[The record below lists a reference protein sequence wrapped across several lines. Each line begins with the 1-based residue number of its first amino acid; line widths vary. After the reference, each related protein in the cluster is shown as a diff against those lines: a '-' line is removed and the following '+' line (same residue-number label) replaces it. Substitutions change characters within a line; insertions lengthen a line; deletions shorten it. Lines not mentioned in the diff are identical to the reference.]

1 MVQRVCFQL
10 QVRPER
16 IEQYRQSHA
25 AVWPEMLV
33 ALQTSGWRNY
43 SLFLRPDGLLIGYF
57 EADDVDAAMAAM
69 SAQEVNTRWQS
80 TMSGLLVGD
89 AGSPLVR
96 LPQVFHLG
104 DQLSAAEAA
113 GEVAQHQIGGSV
125 PDPPSHVQQ
134 GA

>member
-1 MVQRVCFQL
+1 MVQRMCFQL

-16 IEQYRQSHA
+16 MEQYRQSHA
-25 AVWPEMLV
+25 AVWPEMLA

-104 DQLSAAEAA
+104 DQLPAAEAA
-113 GEVAQHQIGGSV
+113 GEVAHHQIGGSV
-125 PDPPSHVQQ
+125 PGHLSHVQQ